1 MIAKVVVFD
10 LDETLGY
17 FTQLG
22 VLFDTIETFTNEE
35 IPFELFCKLFDLY
48 KDIFRINIF
57 SILNYLKRIK
67 TRNNVKIMIYTNNQG
82 DKKWCINIIK
92 YIEHKISYNLFDHII
107 HAYKVGN
114 KVVEHC
120 RTSHDKK
127 YSDLIKCAKLSDKTK
142 VCFIDDQYHPYM
154 KHKNVY
160 YINIKPYTFKVNNE
174 IFCNTFFE
182 SEVFDD
188 VCKEYNITDSI
199 IFKSYIQDSF
209 KNIKFI
215 SDTTDEELKVDK
227 ILAKKIMYHIQ
238 KFISRRNVTRKNKPI
253 KTNNR
258 KTRKQK

>member
-1 MIAKVVVFD
+1 MITKVVVFD

-22 VLFDTIETFTNEE
+22 VLFDTIETFTNKD

-67 TRNNVKIMIYTNNQG
+67 TRTNVKIMIYTNNQG
-82 DKKWCINIIK
+82 EKKWCENIIK
-92 YIEHKISYNLFDHII
+92 YIEHKISYKLFDHII
-107 HAYKVGN
+107 HAYKIGN
-114 KVVEHC
+114 KVIEEC

-127 YSDLIKCAKLSDKTK
+127 YSDLIKCANLSDKTK

-160 YINIKPYTFKVNNE
+160 YINIKPYTFKINNDN
-174 IFCNTFFE
+174 FCSLFFE
-182 SEVFDD
+182 SEVFEDIN
-188 VCKEYNITDSI
+188 KLYNIPDSEK
-199 IFKSYIQDSF
+199 FKTYIQDYF

-215 SDTTDEELKVDK
+215 NETTDEELKVDK
-227 ILAKKIMYHIQ
+227 VLTKKIMYHIQ
-238 KFISRRNVTRKNKPI
+238 KFISRRNVTKKSKP
-253 KTNNR
+253 TNASKR
-258 KTRKQK
+258 KTRKKK